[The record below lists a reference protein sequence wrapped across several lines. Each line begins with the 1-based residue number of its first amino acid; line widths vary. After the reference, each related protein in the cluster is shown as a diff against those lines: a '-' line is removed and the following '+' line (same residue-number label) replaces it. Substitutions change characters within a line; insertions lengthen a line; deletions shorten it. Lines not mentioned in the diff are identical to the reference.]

1 MSKLQE
7 AFYRVAENA
16 PHAAEGRGPYERH
29 AQCLATEAQSIL
41 ENHATEADKRD
52 ADRLIA
58 LAQVYA
64 TLNISDEI
72 TRFINVTGVKIQ

>member
-1 MSKLQE
+1 MSKLEE
-7 AFYRVAENA
+7 AFDWVAKNVPYGTE
-16 PHAAEGRGPYERH
+16 RRWPYERH
-29 AQCLATEAQSIL
+29 AQCLAIEAQSIL